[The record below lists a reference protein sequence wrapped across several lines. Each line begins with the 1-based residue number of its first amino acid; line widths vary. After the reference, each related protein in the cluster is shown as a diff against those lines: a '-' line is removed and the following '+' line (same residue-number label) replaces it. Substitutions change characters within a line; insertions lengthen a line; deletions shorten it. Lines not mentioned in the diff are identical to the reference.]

1 MTDPRLISKI
11 NYIEEKVKKEVEFLS
26 DSFVDKKDYQL
37 RFINYGLNSV
47 SLSNQIKPNDPKE
60 VGLVIEAI
68 APNQEIANTI
78 LSLARSSYL
87 HCDFEGRIATAG
99 NLAFPFSP
107 SDFQGGP
114 VYKFSVYHLMEVDDI
129 DNIFDVTVSSVK
141 ERIFI

>member
-1 MTDPRLISKI
+1 M
-11 NYIEEKVKKEVEFLS
+11 KEVQFLTE
-26 DSFVDKKDYQL
+26 SFIDKKDYQL
-37 RFINYGLNSV
+37 RFINYGFNSV
-47 SLSNQIKPNDPKE
+47 TVTNQSKVDNPRE

-68 APNQEIANTI
+68 APNQEMANTI

-129 DNIFDVTVSSVK
+129 DNIFDVTVTDVK
-141 ERIFI
+141 ERMFI